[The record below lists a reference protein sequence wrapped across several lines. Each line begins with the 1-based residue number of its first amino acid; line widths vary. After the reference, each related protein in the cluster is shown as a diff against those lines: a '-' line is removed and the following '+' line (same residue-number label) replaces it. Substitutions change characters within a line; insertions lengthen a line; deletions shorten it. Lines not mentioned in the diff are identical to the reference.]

1 MEYDDRVMCP
11 LIDEKI
17 DPMECVDVVDCVLNP
32 LFLNSLPKKY
42 KAKENFKE
50 TLNSLDHQY
59 ITDNLSPGGCADLL
73 AVSLMFYFLE
83 SAGMIADI

>member
-32 LFLNSLPKKY
+32 LFFNSLPKKY

-50 TLNSLDHQY
+50 ICKQCKWHCY
-59 ITDNLSPGGCADLL
+59 
-73 AVSLMFYFLE
+73 
-83 SAGMIADI
+83 

>member
-17 DPMECVDVVDCVLNP
+17 DPMEYVDVVDCVLNP
-32 LFLNSLPKKY
+32 LLLNSLPEKY

-50 TLNSLDHQY
+50 ICKQCKWHCY
-59 ITDNLSPGGCADLL
+59 
-73 AVSLMFYFLE
+73 
-83 SAGMIADI
+83 

>member
-32 LFLNSLPKKY
+32 LLLNSLPESIKQKKILKIY
-42 KAKENFKE
+42 ANNANGTVIEEN
-50 TLNSLDHQY
+50 TIVGMQY
-59 ITDNLSPGGCADLL
+59 DFIYLVVTIKY
-73 AVSLMFYFLE
+73 M
-83 SAGMIADI
+83 

>member
-32 LFLNSLPKKY
+32 LFLNSLPEKY
-42 KAKENFKE
+42 KAKENFKDICKQCKWHCYWGE
-50 TLNSLDHQY
+50 YNSRNAIWFY
-59 ITDNLSPGGCADLL
+59 IFSCNNK
-73 AVSLMFYFLE
+73 VYV
-83 SAGMIADI
+83 IQ

>member
-32 LFLNSLPKKY
+32 LFLNSRPKPHRKRQ
-42 KAKENFKE
+42 EP
-50 TLNSLDHQY
+50 
-59 ITDNLSPGGCADLL
+59 PGYPAQRH
-73 AVSLMFYFLE
+73 FQT
-83 SAGMIADI
+83 

>member
-50 TLNSLDHQY
+50 ICKQ
-59 ITDNLSPGGCADLL
+59 CK
-73 AVSLMFYFLE
+73 
-83 SAGMIADI
+83 

>member
-50 TLNSLDHQY
+50 ICKSMQMALLLIKYTKNNCCTIGKKLY
-59 ITDNLSPGGCADLL
+59 I
-73 AVSLMFYFLE
+73 
-83 SAGMIADI
+83 

>member
-32 LFLNSLPKKY
+32 LFLNSLPEKY
-42 KAKENFKE
+42 KAKENK
-50 TLNSLDHQY
+50 SYQK
-59 ITDNLSPGGCADLL
+59 
-73 AVSLMFYFLE
+73 
-83 SAGMIADI
+83 

>member
-32 LFLNSLPKKY
+32 LFLNSLPEKY

-50 TLNSLDHQY
+50 ICKQCKWHCYWGEYNSRNAIWFY
-59 ITDNLSPGGCADLL
+59 IFSCNNK
-73 AVSLMFYFLE
+73 VYV
-83 SAGMIADI
+83 IQ

>member
-32 LFLNSLPKKY
+32 LFLNSLPEKY
-42 KAKENFKE
+42 KAKENFKDIL
-50 TLNSLDHQY
+50 TFRYMQ
-59 ITDNLSPGGCADLL
+59 TMQMALL
-73 AVSLMFYFLE
+73 LRR
-83 SAGMIADI
+83 IQ

>member
-32 LFLNSLPKKY
+32 LFLNSLPEKY
-42 KAKENFKE
+42 KAKEKLRTRTAYQGSRLAGEYEKDASAISIYAAGTFH
-50 TLNSLDHQY
+50 TRSVFH
-59 ITDNLSPGGCADLL
+59 ITK
-73 AVSLMFYFLE
+73 
-83 SAGMIADI
+83 

>member
-42 KAKENFKE
+42 KAKENFK
-50 TLNSLDHQY
+50 NRIWD
-59 ITDNLSPGGCADLL
+59 PFR
-73 AVSLMFYFLE
+73 VSYE
-83 SAGMIADI
+83 RDGWNDIQRNNGKNTGK

>member
-42 KAKENFKE
+42 KAKKKILKRYANNANGTVINKV
-50 TLNSLDHQY
+50 H
-59 ITDNLSPGGCADLL
+59 
-73 AVSLMFYFLE
+73 
-83 SAGMIADI
+83 

>member
-32 LFLNSLPKKY
+32 LFLNSLPEKY
-42 KAKENFKE
+42 KAKENFKDICKQCKWHCYWGE
-50 TLNSLDHQY
+50 YNSRNAIWFY
-59 ITDNLSPGGCADLL
+59 IFSCNNK
-73 AVSLMFYFLE
+73 VYVVQ
-83 SAGMIADI
+83 